1 MALPLLLP
9 ELLYNEHQRI
19 RESLEQEGT
28 IDVIKPPHKT
38 NAVLKLWQCFIF
50 FYCTH
55 KREGDWG
62 RTVSPDFVAILLS
75 HLVVLMYT

>member
-9 ELLYNEHQRI
+9 ELLYNEHQR

-28 IDVIKPPHKT
+28 IGVIKTPHKT
-38 NAVLKLWQCFIF
+38 NTSLNLWQCFIF
-50 FYCTH
+50 FYCTL
-55 KREGDWG
+55 KREGDRG
-62 RTVSPDFVAILLS
+62 STVSQDFDAVLLR

>member
-9 ELLYNEHQRI
+9 ELLYNEHQR

-38 NAVLKLWQCFIF
+38 NTVLNLWQCFIF

-55 KREGDWG
+55 KREGDRG
-62 RTVSPDFVAILLS
+62 STVDAVLLR